1 MHIVHGMQD
10 IARYQAAEDA
20 GDWIARHQERHHL
33 APAMG
38 RKPKGEIEHDA
49 REKPCLG
56 NAQEESRDVEL
67 HGGLHQRGRR
77 RDQRPG
83 DHDARDPAPC
93 SDPVQNHVAGH
104 FGEEIADEEHT
115 GAQAIHRVAEG
126 QIVEHGQLGEADVD
140 PVQVTDDVAKEQ
152 QWHESPHH
160 LLER

>member
-20 GDWIARHQERHHL
+20 GDWIARHQECNHL
-33 APAMG
+33 APSMS

-49 REKPCLG
+49 REKACFG
-56 NAQEESRDVEL
+56 NTQEESRDVEL
-67 HGGLHQRGRR
+67 HRRLHQRGRR
-77 RDQRPG
+77 RNQRPG
-83 DHDARDPAPC
+83 DHDASDPASR
-93 SDPVQNHVAGH
+93 SDPVQDHVAGH
-104 FGEEIADEEHT
+104 FSEEVANEEHT

-152 QWHESPHH
+152 QWHESPHD